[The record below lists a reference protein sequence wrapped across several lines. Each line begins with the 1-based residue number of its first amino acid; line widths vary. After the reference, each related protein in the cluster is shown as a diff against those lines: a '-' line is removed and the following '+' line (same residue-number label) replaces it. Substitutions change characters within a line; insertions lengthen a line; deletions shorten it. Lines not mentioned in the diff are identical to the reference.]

1 MGRCREGRHTPPLGL
16 DHRDRGQSAPAAHP
30 LCSWRTGHPRPDPKL
45 KIHLTPGAVGC
56 PPWGPDTAPTP
67 PRKDARETSRGSPG
81 KGRRG
86 ARALPGGT
94 LVLDQQGRSVRELL
108 RGELGR
114 RGARSLHGGRA
125 PGPQRGRERGLALR
139 PGRVPVYMPP
149 RALAIY
155 GPLAEGRAGSAR
167 VRGLGGR
174 LGPAGGAAGQ
184 APQLPGLTLGRR
196 WRRPPRGWLLGDGRG
211 AQGPGLLPA
220 GVRGRGRALRG
231 SVVSREGPRSAAGLR
246 GHLRSPPGGRRLTE
260 LGRRPGVLLSCRT
273 ACRPSDICL
282 STGRKCTSEC
292 TMPSR
297 ISPNGTRSRS
307 R

>member
-1 MGRCREGRHTPPLGL
+1 MPGGKAHTTAGPGPQGQRTVRTCGTSPLLLENRAPP
-16 DHRDRGQSAPAAHP
+16 
-30 LCSWRTGHPRPDPKL
+30 PRPQVKNPPDPWSCGL
-45 KIHLTPGAVGC
+45 SPMGSRHRPHT
-56 PPWGPDTAPTP
+56 TQE
-67 PRKDARETSRGSPG
+67 RRRETSRGSPG